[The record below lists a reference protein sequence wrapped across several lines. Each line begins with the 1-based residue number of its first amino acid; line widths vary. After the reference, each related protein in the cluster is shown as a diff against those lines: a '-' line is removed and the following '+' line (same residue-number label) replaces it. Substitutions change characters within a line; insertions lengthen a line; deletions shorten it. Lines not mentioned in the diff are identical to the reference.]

1 MKISNLILKIFID
14 TDLQKDILFLKS
26 IDFFNELSVLQLK
39 KIRSHMYK
47 KTYMQKEVIYKKG
60 QEAKLFC
67 IVKSGK
73 IELNDGKNKQVVHK
87 RDFFGQ
93 KYAFNVSEVYTN
105 TATALE
111 NSELFLLFKDDAEE
125 LMEKDKSIGF
135 KMFKQLLKILYKLE
149 NDEGC

>member
-1 MKISNLILKIFID
+1 MKISNLILKFFID
-14 TDLQKDILFLKS
+14 TELQKDILFLKS
-26 IDFFNELSVLQLK
+26 IKFFNELSMLQLK

-47 KTYMQKEVIYKKG
+47 KNYIQKEVVYKKG

-73 IELNDGKNKQVVHK
+73 IELNDGENKQIASK

-105 TATALE
+105 TATTLE
-111 NSELFLLFKDDAEE
+111 DTELFLLYKDDIEE
-125 LMEKDKSIGF
+125 LMEKDKNIGF

-149 NDEGC
+149 NNERC